1 MCMVYGVG
9 DTKSPYTIHFRY
21 FQGVYKS
28 YFVFIL
34 FCIKSK
40 GIFYVYGV
48 REYLGFNDCSRKNGC
63 GTIWVMNTTV
73 MRKLNTKEEA
83 FAADVAGGMH
93 QTDAYR
99 KHYNVQ
105 PHTTP
110 ESVVATASRIATRP
124 HVAARIKE
132 IRQPVIDKLAAT
144 GQLTLER
151 HLQTLAD
158 LRDEARSSGQYG
170 AAVKAE
176 VARGKAVGLYI
187 ERVETHLTTGEKP
200 KTLADFYDEPLLIP
214 KP

>member
-1 MCMVYGVG
+1 
-9 DTKSPYTIHFRY
+9 
-21 FQGVYKS
+21 
-28 YFVFIL
+28 
-34 FCIKSK
+34 
-40 GIFYVYGV
+40 
-48 REYLGFNDCSRKNGC
+48 
-63 GTIWVMNTTV
+63 MNTTV

-110 ESVVATASRIATRP
+110 ESVVVTASRIANRP

-132 IRQPVIDKLAAT
+132 IRQPVIERLAAT
-144 GQLTLER
+144 GQLTLET
-151 HLQTLAD
+151 HLQELAN
-158 LRDEARSSGQYG
+158 LRDEARKSGQYG

-187 ERVETHLTTGEKP
+187 DRVETHLTTGEKP
-200 KTLADFYDEPLLIP
+200 KTLNDFYSEPITVSAP
-214 KP
+214 K